1 VLDTPIGDR
10 AEGEISVDSLLSGLR
25 TASARTTRIS

>member
-10 AEGEISVDSLLSGLR
+10 AVGEIKVDSLLSALR
-25 TASARTTRIS
+25 SASARATRIG